1 MIKSSTMKIEK
12 AQAAAKLLFLLYKFK
27 IISEKR
33 YRKLVN
39 YLTVKSLAYQMK
51 EDTSGKFNKEE

>member
-1 MIKSSTMKIEK
+1 MKIEK
-12 AQAAAKLLFLLYKFK
+12 AQAAARLLLLLLKFK

-51 EDTSGKFNKEE
+51 EDTNGESNKE

>member
-1 MIKSSTMKIEK
+1 MKIEK
-12 AQAAAKLLFLLYKFK
+12 AQAAARLLFLLYKFK

-39 YLTVKSLAYQMK
+39 YLTIKSLAYQMK
-51 EDTSGKFNKEE
+51 EDTNGESNKE

>member
-1 MIKSSTMKIEK
+1 MVPTMKIEK
-12 AQAAAKLLFLLYKFK
+12 AQAAAKLFFLLYRFK

-51 EDTSGKFNKEE
+51 EDANGESNKE

>member
-1 MIKSSTMKIEK
+1 MVPTMKIEK
-12 AQAAAKLLFLLYKFK
+12 AQAAARLLFLLYKFK

-39 YLTVKSLAYQMK
+39 YLTIKSLAYQMK
-51 EDTSGKFNKEE
+51 EKTNGELNKEE